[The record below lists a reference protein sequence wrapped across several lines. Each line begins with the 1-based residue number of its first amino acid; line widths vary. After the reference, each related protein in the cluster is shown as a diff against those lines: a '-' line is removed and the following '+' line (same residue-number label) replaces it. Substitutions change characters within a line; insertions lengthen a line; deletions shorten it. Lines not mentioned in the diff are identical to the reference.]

1 MSTMKRKIKS
11 IIKNLELKWAKTSP
25 KRYLKFLRKQGIEIG
40 ENIWITPDVKTLSID
55 ITRPSLIKIG
65 SNVRLNKNLTI
76 LTHDGGF
83 YVLLNKYKEFIPQ
96 SGRVTIGNNVYF
108 GRNCS
113 VFKGVTIGDNCIIGF
128 GSVVTRDIPSN
139 SVAVG
144 APARVV
150 CTLDE
155 YYQKRKEKCVGE
167 ALDYAK
173 SIEERFNRR
182 PKIQEFWEE
191 FSLFIDG
198 SEDCPQLPIKR
209 QMGVHYNYFKD
220 NNKAIFKGFNDF
232 LDKAGISKK

>member
-1 MSTMKRKIKS
+1 MSIMKKRLKS

-25 KRYLKFLRKQGIEIG
+25 MRYIKFLRRQGIEIG
-40 ENIWITPDVKTLSID
+40 DNLWITPDVKSLSID

-65 SNVRLNKNLTI
+65 NNVRLNKNLSI
-76 LTHDGGF
+76 ITHDGGF
-83 YVLLNKYKEFIPQ
+83 YVLLHKYKEFIPQ
-96 SGRVTIGNNVYF
+96 SGRITIGNNVYF
-108 GRNCS
+108 GRNCT
-113 VFKGVTIGDNCIIGF
+113 VLKGVSIGDNCIIGF

-144 APARVV
+144 SPAKVV

-155 YYQKRKEKCVGE
+155 YYQKRREKSVVE

-182 PKIQEFWEE
+182 PKIEEFWEE

-198 SEDCPQLPIKR
+198 SEECPQLPIKR
-209 QMGVHYNYFKD
+209 QMGVHYNYFKE
-220 NNKAIFKGFNDF
+220 NNKAIFNGFDDF
-232 LDKAGISKK
+232 LDKAGISIK